1 MPCLAACTSCNH
13 AIFGSHQS
21 ILTEKD
27 NYGVGPSVDFCDFQ
41 RKTVFVMSSH
51 CVTIFRIFQ
60 RQKSYL
66 FWSGIIE
73 PRFVNIQILVP
84 DLQSPKESSKFYYK
98 GLSATVPLRK
108 SKITYCVC
116 MSFLSWALDG
126 PTKLFRQTFYDLL
139 PRKFLTEIG
148 LISLDILKIVPW
160 RLFLKLLFLTGL
172 AHDIRF
178 FTVTIIYSI
187 RKSTS
192 SKKLGNV
199 LATRFKC

>member
-1 MPCLAACTSCNH
+1 MPYSAACTSCNH

-73 PRFVNIQILVP
+73 PRFVKIQILVP

-98 GLSATVPLRK
+98 GLSATVPFRK

-116 MSFLSWALDG
+116 MSTKCFAIAFLFFDF
-126 PTKLFRQTFYDLL
+126 LFYLPVVGSRRTNKTF
-139 PRKFLTEIG
+139 
-148 LISLDILKIVPW
+148 
-160 RLFLKLLFLTGL
+160 
-172 AHDIRF
+172 
-178 FTVTIIYSI
+178 
-187 RKSTS
+187 ST
-192 SKKLGNV
+192 NV
-199 LATRFKC
+199 LRFVT